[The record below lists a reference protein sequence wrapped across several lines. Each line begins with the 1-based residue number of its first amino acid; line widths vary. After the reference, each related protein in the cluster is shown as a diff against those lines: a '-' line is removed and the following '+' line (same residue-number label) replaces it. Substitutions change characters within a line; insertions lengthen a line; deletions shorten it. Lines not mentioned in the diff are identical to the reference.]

1 MSDENLK
8 KLTKDKDHLIQL
20 EWLILN
26 CKGICRISSI
36 IEWEKITGKVY
47 TDKTGKDVLFGNILG
62 KSRIGGDK

>member
-36 IEWEKITGKVY
+36 IEWGK
-47 TDKTGKDVLFGNILG
+47 NN
-62 KSRIGGDK
+62 R